1 LRRFILFVLVGLI
14 GIVLVGCSFGQS
26 PETVTKEFLTSL
38 QTCDFDKAATYT
50 ETSDKDISK
59 DIIKNDEGERIGK
72 LILSKATYEVGTSS
86 TTGEKLTV
94 KVKVTAIDM
103 VRIATKVMS
112 ELMPMAFA
120 SAFSDDKNA
129 SNEQM
134 DSLMNQYLENSI
146 SDAQAPKVAN
156 EVNVNLIASC
166 L

>member
-1 LRRFILFVLVGLI
+1 MYRCAI
-14 GIVLVGCSFGQS
+14 
-26 PETVTKEFLTSL
+26 
-38 QTCDFDKAATYT
+38 FDAY
-50 ETSDKDISK
+50 
-59 DIIKNDEGERIGK
+59 
-72 LILSKATYEVGTSS
+72 
-86 TTGEKLTV
+86 
-94 KVKVTAIDM
+94 
-103 VRIATKVMS
+103 
-112 ELMPMAFA
+112 FA